1 MQELQDTIFIIGY
14 ILASILVVS
23 IAYRVKVWG
32 FKFCFH
38 ELTDDIAEV
47 VGRGKGIMSKINPY
61 CLIVS
66 WLLAPIV
73 LYAYPSFV
81 DRFSDVFE
89 TTNHFL
95 LHAIVIIIY
104 IAAMFGGFHHL
115 GYIIRDIWKSRKEQ
129 KKIK

>member
-1 MQELQDTIFIIGY
+1 MQDTFFVIGY
-14 ILASILVVS
+14 ILATILIIS

-38 ELTDDIAEV
+38 ELTHDITEV
-47 VGRGKGIMSKINPY
+47 VGREKGIWNKINPY

-66 WLLAPIV
+66 WLLAPII

-81 DRFSDVFE
+81 EQFPDVFE
-89 TTNHFL
+89 TANHFL
-95 LHAIVIIIY
+95 LHAIVVIIY
-104 IAAMFGGFHHL
+104 IAAMLGGFHHL
-115 GYIIRDIWKSRKEQ
+115 GYIIRDIWQFRKEQ